1 MRLPAKSNGASGLL
15 IFLLRQHRLTRS
27 FGGTSFK
34 VVGDHRC
41 YKLIERDFMVP
52 AELGSGLGS
61 IADEQVDLRGTKV
74 ARIDLNQNPT
84 GTGISPLFFE
94 PRSDPLDAY
103 VDLSKC
109 LFHKFAH

>member
-1 MRLPAKSNGASGLL
+1 MRLPAKSNAAGGMLVIL
-15 IFLLRQHRLTRS
+15 PRQHQLTRS
-27 FGGTSFK
+27 FAGHSSK
-34 VVGDHRC
+34 VSGDHLC

-52 AELGSGLGS
+52 AELGSGLRG
-61 IADEQVDLRGTKV
+61 IADEQFDLGGTKV

-84 GTGISPLFFE
+84 GFDINPLLFE

-109 LFHKFAH
+109 LLHKFAH